1 MLGQPFGK
9 VFPNEATAFHPSL
22 PQRSRLAS
30 RVSALGLGRTQAA
43 ERRSTAHADRWCR
56 MELVHA
62 LDIRTAC
69 RSRLQPQGRW
79 GRSNAKLSR
88 GQSCMSLSS
97 YSECNGHDL
106 VLPDLPQLPA
116 ADSVREDSVKVTL
129 GKVSCKSRG
138 GPSWLKVVGP
148 WFQCVQQAT
157 VGQPDHTGVQWS
169 RPRPQ
174 LGHGTQLRLW

>member
-1 MLGQPFGK
+1 MKTKQLLFTRR
-9 VFPNEATAFHPSL
+9 FL
-22 PQRSRLAS
+22 QRSRLAS

-56 MELVHA
+56 MEFVHA

-116 ADSVREDSVKVTL
+116 ADSAY
-129 GKVSCKSRG
+129 KSRCSLLDVMEASTRLINTL
-138 GPSWLKVVGP
+138 PLHCRRMLCWSHATHCRCL
-148 WFQCVQQAT
+148 QQL
-157 VGQPDHTGVQWS
+157 W
-169 RPRPQ
+169 PRY
-174 LGHGTQLRLW
+174 

>member
-1 MLGQPFGK
+1 MVERGGRAAIKGK
-9 VFPNEATAFHPSL
+9 VSRRKAVDASNVEEEAGSSVRPQVFPNEATAFHPSL

-79 GRSNAKLSR
+79 GRSNANLSR

-97 YSECNGHDL
+97 YSECNGHDP
-106 VLPDLPQLPA
+106 VLPDQPRLPA
-116 ADSVREDSVKVTL
+116 ADSAH
-129 GKVSCKSRG
+129 KSRLCCAECD
-138 GPSWLKVVGP
+138 GPV
-148 WFQCVQQAT
+148 
-157 VGQPDHTGVQWS
+157 
-169 RPRPQ
+169 
-174 LGHGTQLRLW
+174 HG

>member
-1 MLGQPFGK
+1 MGEPPLRGRYHVGKPLTRRTSKKNLIRTVAGQ

-79 GRSNAKLSR
+79 GRSNANLSR

-116 ADSVREDSVKVTL
+116 ADSAY
-129 GKVSCKSRG
+129 KSRLCCAECD
-138 GPSWLKVVGP
+138 GPV
-148 WFQCVQQAT
+148 
-157 VGQPDHTGVQWS
+157 
-169 RPRPQ
+169 
-174 LGHGTQLRLW
+174 HG

>member
-1 MLGQPFGK
+1 MVWQPFGK

-79 GRSNAKLSR
+79 GRSNAKLSG

-116 ADSVREDSVKVTL
+116 ADSAY
-129 GKVSCKSRG
+129 KSRLCCAECD
-138 GPSWLKVVGP
+138 GPVHTRLIKTSPLVVVLVACHALQMP
-148 WFQCVQQAT
+148 AAAVA
-157 VGQPDHTGVQWS
+157 
-169 RPRPQ
+169 
-174 LGHGTQLRLW
+174 

>member
-1 MLGQPFGK
+1 MRESHHLFI
-9 VFPNEATAFHPSL
+9 TAFREVITAFREEGRPGWITLYVGPAVWKALSKRSNCFS
-22 PQRSRLAS
+22 PVASSASRLAS

-56 MELVHA
+56 MEFVHA

-79 GRSNAKLSR
+79 GRSNAKLSG

-116 ADSVREDSVKVTL
+116 ADSAY
-129 GKVSCKSRG
+129 KSRLCCAECD
-138 GPSWLKVVGP
+138 GPV
-148 WFQCVQQAT
+148 
-157 VGQPDHTGVQWS
+157 
-169 RPRPQ
+169 
-174 LGHGTQLRLW
+174 HG